1 MGDYSKLKSVEVIN
15 FMGFLKAKI
24 VADETGSW
32 NLKGY
37 NSSGK
42 SAFLTACAV
51 AMMNVYPNKQ
61 LKYIHHGKDYF
72 RIILSFD
79 DGVVIVRDKYK
90 NGQSLYEMYKGE
102 EKVYT
107 SKSGDKLTKID
118 AVPSIIEG
126 YLGMIGTE
134 LGYLNYQVRRD
145 PLWLVETRGS
155 DNYYTLNEVL
165 KSVEIAEANALL
177 NADKNA
183 LNTDITIVESEY
195 NTLNTQLAGMSTV
208 GDELLGRLYE
218 RQSFVS
224 NLWNQYD
231 MLNKIAGILKELSDT
246 VIPPEIE
253 RIESGRLVGI
263 QRVGSLLSQ
272 LEGIQ
277 YFKESIEKIS
287 LDRYNAIGRTVTNL
301 KEMQKISYFDGEIGT
316 IEGTGKLKDLNKLS
330 SLVDDLSEA
339 VRELGS
345 LKTTF
350 QSLEDEREAL
360 IEQASKQG
368 ITFTVCTNCGTLLEV
383 KNG

>member
-118 AVPSIIEG
+118 AVPTIIEG

-195 NTLNTQLAGMSTV
+195 NTLNTQLSGMSTV

-218 RQSFVS
+218 RQSLVS
-224 NLWNQYD
+224 SLWNQYD

-287 LDRYNAIGRTVTNL
+287 LDRYNAIGRIVTNL
-301 KEMQKISYFDGEIGT
+301 KETQKISYFDGEIGT
-316 IEGTGKLKDLNKLS
+316 IEGTGKLKDLNKLF

-350 QSLEDEREAL
+350 QSLEDEREVL

>member
-102 EKVYT
+102 EKIYT

-218 RQSFVS
+218 RQSLVS
-224 NLWNQYD
+224 DLWNQYD
-231 MLNKIAGILKELSDT
+231 MLNKIAGIIKELSET
-246 VIPPEIE
+246 EIPPEIE
-253 RIESGRLVGI
+253 RIESDRLVGI

-277 YFKESIEKIS
+277 YFKESIENIS
-287 LDRYNAIGRTVTNL
+287 LDRYNAIGRIVTNL
-301 KEMQKISYFDGEIGT
+301 KETQKISYFDSEIGT

-330 SLVDDLSEA
+330 SLVNEMSEA

>member
-208 GDELLGRLYE
+208 GEELLGRLYE

-287 LDRYNAIGRTVTNL
+287 LDRYNAIGRIVTNL
-301 KEMQKISYFDGEIGT
+301 KETQKISYFDGEIGT
-316 IEGTGKLKDLNKLS
+316 IECTGKLKDLNKLS

>member
-90 NGQSLYEMYKGE
+90 NGQSLYEMYKNE
-102 EKVYT
+102 EKIYT

-155 DNYYTLNEVL
+155 ENYYTLNEVL

-195 NTLNTQLAGMSTV
+195 NTLNTQLSGMSTV
-208 GDELLGRLYE
+208 GDELLSRLYE

-224 NLWNQYD
+224 GLWGQYD
-231 MLNKIAGILKELSDT
+231 SLNKIVGILKELSET
-246 VIPPEIE
+246 EIPPKIE

-263 QRVGSLLSQ
+263 QRAGDLLGQ
-272 LEGIQ
+272 LEGIR
-277 YFKESIEKIS
+277 YFNANIDGIS
-287 LDRYNAIGRTVTNL
+287 LDRYNAIGRIVINL
-301 KEMQKISYFDGEIGT
+301 KETQKISYFDGEIGT
-316 IEGTGKLKDLNKLS
+316 IEGTGKLNDLNKLS
-330 SLVDDLSEA
+330 RLVDDLTEA
-339 VRELGS
+339 VRDLGS

-350 QSLEDEREAL
+350 QNLEDEREAL
-360 IEQASKQG
+360 IEQASKRG
-368 ITFTVCTNCGTLLEV
+368 ITFIVCTNCGTLLEV

>member
-118 AVPSIIEG
+118 AVPTIIEG

-218 RQSFVS
+218 RQSLVS
-224 NLWNQYD
+224 SLWNQYD

-277 YFKESIEKIS
+277 YFKESIENIS
-287 LDRYNAIGRTVTNL
+287 LDRYNAIGRIVTNL
-301 KEMQKISYFDGEIGT
+301 KETQKISYFDGEIGT

>member
-79 DGVVIVRDKYK
+79 DGAVIVRDKYK

-287 LDRYNAIGRTVTNL
+287 LDRYNAIGRIVTNL
-301 KEMQKISYFDGEIGT
+301 KETQKISYFDGEIGT

>member
-218 RQSFVS
+218 RQSLVS
-224 NLWNQYD
+224 DIWNQYD
-231 MLNKIAGILKELSDT
+231 MLNKIAGIIKELSET
-246 VIPPEIE
+246 EIPPEIE
-253 RIESGRLVGI
+253 RIESDRLVGI

-277 YFKESIEKIS
+277 YFKESIENIS
-287 LDRYNAIGRTVTNL
+287 LDRYNAIGRIVTNL
-301 KEMQKISYFDGEIGT
+301 KETQKISYFDGEIGT

-330 SLVDDLSEA
+330 SLVNEMSEA

>member
-118 AVPSIIEG
+118 AVPSVIEG

-287 LDRYNAIGRTVTNL
+287 LDRYNAIGRIVTNL
-301 KEMQKISYFDGEIGT
+301 KETQKISYFDGEIGT

>member
-118 AVPSIIEG
+118 AVPSVIEG

-224 NLWNQYD
+224 ALWNQYD

-263 QRVGSLLSQ
+263 QRVGGLLSQ

-287 LDRYNAIGRTVTNL
+287 LDRYNAIGRIVTNL
-301 KEMQKISYFDGEIGT
+301 KETQKISYFDGEIGT

>member
-277 YFKESIEKIS
+277 YFKESIENIS
-287 LDRYNAIGRTVTNL
+287 LDRYNAIGRIVTNL
-301 KEMQKISYFDGEIGT
+301 KETQKISYFDGEIGT

>member
-253 RIESGRLVGI
+253 RIESGRLVCI

-287 LDRYNAIGRTVTNL
+287 LDRYNAIGRIVTNL
-301 KEMQKISYFDGEIGT
+301 KETQKISYFDGEIGT

>member
-218 RQSFVS
+218 RQSLVS
-224 NLWNQYD
+224 DLWNQYD
-231 MLNKIAGILKELSDT
+231 MLNKIAGIIKELSET
-246 VIPPEIE
+246 EIPPEIE
-253 RIESGRLVGI
+253 RIESDRLVGI

-277 YFKESIEKIS
+277 YFKESIENIS
-287 LDRYNAIGRTVTNL
+287 LDRYNAIGRIVTNL
-301 KEMQKISYFDGEIGT
+301 KETQKISYFDGEIGT
-316 IEGTGKLKDLNKLS
+316 IEGTGKLKDLNKIS
-330 SLVDDLSEA
+330 SLVNEMSEA

-383 KNG
+383 KND

>member
-218 RQSFVS
+218 RQSLVS
-224 NLWNQYD
+224 DLWNQYD
-231 MLNKIAGILKELSDT
+231 MLNKIAGIIKELSET
-246 VIPPEIE
+246 EIPPEIE
-253 RIESGRLVGI
+253 RIESDRLVGI
-263 QRVGSLLSQ
+263 QRVGRLLSQ

-277 YFKESIEKIS
+277 YFKESIENIS
-287 LDRYNAIGRTVTNL
+287 LDRYNAIGRIVTNL
-301 KEMQKISYFDGEIGT
+301 KETQKISYFDGEIGT

-330 SLVDDLSEA
+330 SLVNDMSEA

>member
-272 LEGIQ
+272 FEGIQ

-287 LDRYNAIGRTVTNL
+287 LDRYNAIGRIVTNL
-301 KEMQKISYFDGEIGT
+301 KETQKISYFDGEIGT

>member
-134 LGYLNYQVRRD
+134 LG
-145 PLWLVETRGS
+145 
-155 DNYYTLNEVL
+155 
-165 KSVEIAEANALL
+165 I
-177 NADKNA
+177 
-183 LNTDITIVESEY
+183 
-195 NTLNTQLAGMSTV
+195 
-208 GDELLGRLYE
+208 
-218 RQSFVS
+218 
-224 NLWNQYD
+224 
-231 MLNKIAGILKELSDT
+231 
-246 VIPPEIE
+246 
-253 RIESGRLVGI
+253 
-263 QRVGSLLSQ
+263 
-272 LEGIQ
+272 
-277 YFKESIEKIS
+277 
-287 LDRYNAIGRTVTNL
+287 
-301 KEMQKISYFDGEIGT
+301 
-316 IEGTGKLKDLNKLS
+316 
-330 SLVDDLSEA
+330 
-339 VRELGS
+339 
-345 LKTTF
+345 
-350 QSLEDEREAL
+350 
-360 IEQASKQG
+360 
-368 ITFTVCTNCGTLLEV
+368 
-383 KNG
+383 

>member
-277 YFKESIEKIS
+277 YFKESIENIS
-287 LDRYNAIGRTVTNL
+287 LDRYNAIGRIVTNL
-301 KEMQKISYFDGEIGT
+301 KETQKISYFDGEIGT

-360 IEQASKQG
+360 IEQASNQG

>member
-90 NGQSLYEMYKGE
+90 NGQSLYEMYKCE

-218 RQSFVS
+218 RQSLVS
-224 NLWNQYD
+224 DLWNQYD
-231 MLNKIAGILKELSDT
+231 MLNKIAGIIKELSET
-246 VIPPEIE
+246 EIPPEIE
-253 RIESGRLVGI
+253 RIESDRLVGI

-277 YFKESIEKIS
+277 YFKESIENIS
-287 LDRYNAIGRTVTNL
+287 LDRYNAIGRIVTNL
-301 KEMQKISYFDGEIGT
+301 KETQKISYFDGEIGT

-330 SLVDDLSEA
+330 SLVNEMSEA

>member
-263 QRVGSLLSQ
+263 QRVVSLLSQ

>member
-218 RQSFVS
+218 RQSLVS
-224 NLWNQYD
+224 DLWNQYD
-231 MLNKIAGILKELSDT
+231 MLNKIAGIIKELSET
-246 VIPPEIE
+246 EILPEIE
-253 RIESGRLVGI
+253 RIESDRLVGI

-277 YFKESIEKIS
+277 YFKESIENIS
-287 LDRYNAIGRTVTNL
+287 LDRYNAIGRIVTNL
-301 KEMQKISYFDGEIGT
+301 KETQKISYFDGEIGT

-330 SLVDDLSEA
+330 SLVNEMSEA

>member
-102 EKVYT
+102 EKIYT

-218 RQSFVS
+218 RQSLVS
-224 NLWNQYD
+224 DLWNQYD
-231 MLNKIAGILKELSDT
+231 MLNKIAGIIKELSET
-246 VIPPEIE
+246 EIPPEIE
-253 RIESGRLVGI
+253 RIESDRLVGI

-277 YFKESIEKIS
+277 YFKESIENIS
-287 LDRYNAIGRTVTNL
+287 LDRYNAIGRIVTNL
-301 KEMQKISYFDGEIGT
+301 KETQKISYFDGEIGT

-330 SLVDDLSEA
+330 SLVNEMSEA

>member
-118 AVPSIIEG
+118 AVPSVIKG

-224 NLWNQYD
+224 DLWNQYD
-231 MLNKIAGILKELSDT
+231 MLNKIAGILKELSET
-246 VIPPEIE
+246 EIPPEIE
-253 RIESGRLVGI
+253 RIESDRLVGI

-272 LEGIQ
+272 LEGIR
-277 YFKESIEKIS
+277 YFEESIESIS
-287 LDRYNAIGRTVTNL
+287 LDRYNAIGRIVTNL
-301 KEMQKISYFDGEIGT
+301 KETQKISYFYGEIGT
-316 IEGTGKLKDLNKLS
+316 IEDTGKLKDLNKLS
-330 SLVDDLSEA
+330 SLVDELSEA

>member
-218 RQSFVS
+218 RQSLVS
-224 NLWNQYD
+224 DLWNQYD
-231 MLNKIAGILKELSDT
+231 MLNKIAGIIKELSET
-246 VIPPEIE
+246 EIPPEIE
-253 RIESGRLVGI
+253 RIESDRLVGI

-277 YFKESIEKIS
+277 YFKESIENIS
-287 LDRYNAIGRTVTNL
+287 LDRYNAIGRIVTNL
-301 KEMQKISYFDGEIGT
+301 KETQKISYFDGEIGT

-330 SLVDDLSEA
+330 SLVNEMSEA

>member
-118 AVPSIIEG
+118 AVPSVIEG

-224 NLWNQYD
+224 DLWNQYD
-231 MLNKIAGILKELSDT
+231 MLNKIAGILKDLSET
-246 VIPPEIE
+246 LIPPEIE
-253 RIESGRLVGI
+253 RIESDRLVGI
-263 QRVGSLLSQ
+263 QRVGNLLSQ
-272 LEGIQ
+272 LEGIR
-277 YFKESIEKIS
+277 YFEESIESIS
-287 LDRYNAIGRTVTNL
+287 LDRYNAIGRIVTNL
-301 KEMQKISYFDGEIGT
+301 KETQKISYFYGEIGT

>member
-1 MGDYSKLKSVEVIN
+1 MRC
-15 FMGFLKAKI
+15 
-24 VADETGSW
+24 T
-32 NLKGY
+32 
-37 NSSGK
+37 
-42 SAFLTACAV
+42 
-51 AMMNVYPNKQ
+51 
-61 LKYIHHGKDYF
+61 
-72 RIILSFD
+72 R
-79 DGVVIVRDKYK
+79 VRKR
-90 NGQSLYEMYKGE
+90 LY
-102 EKVYT
+102 T
-107 SKSGDKLTKID
+107 LKSGDKLTKID

-218 RQSFVS
+218 RQSLVS
-224 NLWNQYD
+224 DLWNQYD
-231 MLNKIAGILKELSDT
+231 MLNKIAGIIKELSET
-246 VIPPEIE
+246 EIPPEIE
-253 RIESGRLVGI
+253 RIESDRLVGI
-263 QRVGSLLSQ
+263 QRVGRLLSQ

-277 YFKESIEKIS
+277 YFKESIENIS
-287 LDRYNAIGRTVTNL
+287 LDRYNAIGRIVTNL
-301 KEMQKISYFDGEIGT
+301 KETQKISYFDGEIGT

-330 SLVDDLSEA
+330 SLVNDMSEA

>member
-218 RQSFVS
+218 RQSFVGD
-224 NLWNQYD
+224 LWNQYD

-287 LDRYNAIGRTVTNL
+287 LDRYNAIGRIVTNL
-301 KEMQKISYFDGEIGT
+301 KETQKISYFDSEIGT

>member
-263 QRVGSLLSQ
+263 KRVGSLLSQ

-277 YFKESIEKIS
+277 YFKESIENIS
-287 LDRYNAIGRTVTNL
+287 LDRYNAIGRIVTNL
-301 KEMQKISYFDGEIGT
+301 KETQKISYFDGEIGT

-345 LKTTF
+345 LKMTF

-383 KNG
+383 KND

>member
-72 RIILSFD
+72 RIILSFN

-218 RQSFVS
+218 RQSLVS
-224 NLWNQYD
+224 DLWNQYD
-231 MLNKIAGILKELSDT
+231 MLNKIAGIIKELSET
-246 VIPPEIE
+246 EIPPEIE
-253 RIESGRLVGI
+253 RIESDRLVGI

-277 YFKESIEKIS
+277 YFKESIENIS
-287 LDRYNAIGRTVTNL
+287 LDRYNAIGRIVTNL
-301 KEMQKISYFDGEIGT
+301 KETQKISYFDSEIGT

-330 SLVDDLSEA
+330 SLVNEMSEA

>member
-90 NGQSLYEMYKGE
+90 NGQSLYEMYKNE
-102 EKVYT
+102 EKIYT

-155 DNYYTLNEVL
+155 ENYYTLNEVL

-195 NTLNTQLAGMSTV
+195 NTLNTQLSGMSTV

-224 NLWNQYD
+224 GLWGQYD
-231 MLNKIAGILKELSDT
+231 SLNKIVGILKELSET
-246 VIPPEIE
+246 EIPPKIE

-263 QRVGSLLSQ
+263 QRAGDLLSQ
-272 LEGIQ
+272 LEGIR
-277 YFKESIEKIS
+277 YFNANIDGIS
-287 LDRYNAIGRTVTNL
+287 LDRYNAIGRIVVNL
-301 KEMQKISYFDGEIGT
+301 KETQKMSYFDGEIGT
-316 IEGTGKLKDLNKLS
+316 IEGTGKLNDLNKLS
-330 SLVDDLSEA
+330 RLVDDLTEA
-339 VRELGS
+339 VRDLGS

-350 QSLEDEREAL
+350 QNLEDEREAL
-360 IEQASKQG
+360 IEQASKRG

>member
-287 LDRYNAIGRTVTNL
+287 LDRYNAIGRIVTNL
-301 KEMQKISYFDGEIGT
+301 KETQKISYFDGEIGT

>member
-218 RQSFVS
+218 RQSFVGD
-224 NLWNQYD
+224 LWNQYD

-277 YFKESIEKIS
+277 YFKESIENIS
-287 LDRYNAIGRTVTNL
+287 LDRYNAIGRIVTNL
-301 KEMQKISYFDGEIGT
+301 KETQKISYFDGEIGT

>member
-118 AVPSIIEG
+118 AVPTIIEG

-218 RQSFVS
+218 RQSLVS
-224 NLWNQYD
+224 SLWNQYD

-277 YFKESIEKIS
+277 YFKESIENIS
-287 LDRYNAIGRTVTNL
+287 LDRYNAIGRIVTNL
-301 KEMQKISYFDGEIGT
+301 KETQKISYFDGEIGT

-345 LKTTF
+345 LKMTF

-368 ITFTVCTNCGTLLEV
+368 ITFTICTNCGTLLEV

>member
-118 AVPSIIEG
+118 AVPSVIEG

-224 NLWNQYD
+224 DLWNQYD
-231 MLNKIAGILKELSDT
+231 MLNKIAGILKELSET
-246 VIPPEIE
+246 EIPPEIE

-263 QRVGSLLSQ
+263 QRVGSLFSQ
-272 LEGIQ
+272 LEGIR
-277 YFKESIEKIS
+277 YFEESIESIS
-287 LDRYNAIGRTVTNL
+287 LDRYNAIGRIVTNL
-301 KEMQKISYFDGEIGT
+301 KETQKISYFYGEIGT

>member
-177 NADKNA
+177 NTDKNA

-287 LDRYNAIGRTVTNL
+287 LDRYNAIGRIVTNL
-301 KEMQKISYFDGEIGT
+301 KETQKISYFDGEIGT

>member
-126 YLGMIGTE
+126 YLGKIGTE

-218 RQSFVS
+218 RQSFVGD
-224 NLWNQYD
+224 LWNQYD

-277 YFKESIEKIS
+277 YFKESIENIS
-287 LDRYNAIGRTVTNL
+287 LDRYNAIGRIVTNL
-301 KEMQKISYFDGEIGT
+301 KETQKISYFDGEIGT

>member
-195 NTLNTQLAGMSTV
+195 NTLNTQLAGMSTI

-218 RQSFVS
+218 RQSLVS
-224 NLWNQYD
+224 DLWNQYD
-231 MLNKIAGILKELSDT
+231 MLNKIAGIIKELSET
-246 VIPPEIE
+246 EIPPEIE
-253 RIESGRLVGI
+253 RIESDRLVGI

-277 YFKESIEKIS
+277 YFKESIENIS
-287 LDRYNAIGRTVTNL
+287 LDRYNAIGRIVTNL
-301 KEMQKISYFDGEIGT
+301 KETQKISYFDGEIGT

-330 SLVDDLSEA
+330 SLVNEMSEA

-350 QSLEDEREAL
+350 QSLEEEREAL